1 MAERP
6 GAPVR
11 IAAIGC
17 GFFARNH
24 LMAWHHMPEAEL
36 VAICDLDAAR
46 ARDAAALCGEPAI
59 YTDAERML
67 AETRPD
73 AVDIITTMETHERL
87 VELCARHRIPVIC
100 QKPFAPDLATV
111 RRIVARADEAG
122 IPLMVHENFRFQSPM
137 IELRRLLDD
146 QAIGR
151 PVSAWLSWRTGFEVF
166 KGQPYLAKVDR
177 LILLDLVI
185 HVFDLARYLFGD
197 ARRLLARTQQVTPGI
212 VGEDG
217 ATCLVEHV
225 DGTVA
230 LVACS
235 YHSQLSPDPFPETL
249 LRIEGTAGRL
259 ELGLGYDLTIT
270 TAAGTTRRNIAPIP
284 PDWGDPTWAMVQ
296 ESVLNTQRH
305 FVAALRTGR
314 EPATSGHDNA
324 RTFAMVEAAYR
335 SAASDGWVELANV

>member
-6 GAPVR
+6 AAPVR

-24 LMAWHHMPEAEL
+24 LMAWHDMAETEL
-36 VAICDLDAAR
+36 VGICDLDEER
-46 ARDAAALCGEPAI
+46 ARRAAALCGEPPVFI
-59 YTDAERML
+59 DAERML

-87 VELCARHRIPVIC
+87 VELCARHRLPVIC

-111 RRIVARADEAG
+111 RRIVTRTDEAG

-137 IELRRLLDD
+137 IALRRLLDD

-166 KGQPYLAKVDR
+166 EGQPYLVTVER

-197 ARRLLARTQQVTPGI
+197 AERLLARTQQVTPGI
-212 VGEDG
+212 RGEDG

-225 DGTVA
+225 GGTVA
-230 LVACS
+230 LIACS
-235 YHSQLSPDPFPETL
+235 YHTQVSPDPFPETV

-259 ELGLGYDLTIT
+259 ELGRGFDLTIT
-270 TAAGTTRRNIAPIP
+270 TAAGTARRNLAPP
-284 PDWGDPTWAMVQ
+284 PPHWGDPTWAMVQ

-305 FVAALRTGR
+305 FVEALRTGQ

-335 SAASDGWVELANV
+335 SAARDGWVNLADV